1 MKIAGNFFS
10 ILLLAPAVQA
20 QVLTPRAFPDSSA
33 AARWSVTGHFA
44 VSNNSTSRDWYGS
57 ADLGL
62 SYSFAP
68 VQLGAI
74 AHLNQSLSFAF
85 LPPPLIIRVEDNE
98 IKFPDDTRFRA
109 RPEQYEIEMPFQF
122 FAQFNPQ
129 RWHLF
134 GAIAGMTQRAT
145 AEIARPNVVGDSL
158 VFINWDPAKARN
170 TRVMGALIAGYRWER
185 LSVRAGV
192 HNLTLAQSGD
202 KNFKHEYRPS
212 PAPFLSLAWRYKSA
226 EWRTSTNHQAVSLEY
241 AQLLA
246 PAKFWRG
253 KSLNT
258 QISYR
263 TGFDHFPFQAL
274 HLQLT
279 LPVTASWRWSLHYEN
294 VWSRQELTSS
304 QAFVNW
310 QQANSFD
317 AMQPL
322 NQALPHQAIFM
333 GLQLALDRKPQPW
346 PLQVVQINLLQ
357 PQIYRAKR
365 AFYANNPIGT
375 ITLYNRQ
382 QQPLKAQLVLEISGG
397 AGVYSSEIFS
407 IRPAETQ
414 SQPLYLYLQDSG
426 ADNLESFEQLN
437 LTAVL
442 ENQSKILASLPV
454 TIYGKNAWSG
464 NTWELKYFVA
474 PDDPAIRNHAK
485 QLYLNAIANAET
497 LTNPPDKFLC
507 LQSFLEAL
515 GKTMRHIPDP
525 TTTMTIDQVQ
535 YPVETLSKGGGDCED
550 LVVFLASSLMAVGMQ
565 AAVVDIRPKISEAIS
580 FPTAAPGTI
589 GHVFLL
595 VDTGIDVEFMNTLG
609 LSDFQGLTRKNA
621 RGKNT
626 IWLPIEATALSNGFA
641 VAWREGVQ
649 QYYRE
654 VIEQEGMA
662 KGWVHVYDF

>member
-1 MKIAGNFFS
+1 MKTAGKL
-10 ILLLAPAVQA
+10 ILLLALAAQA
-20 QVLTPRAFPDSSA
+20 QVLAPRAFLDTNAVSHWTVTGNFAALTNSA
-33 AARWSVTGHFA
+33 A
-44 VSNNSTSRDWYGS
+44 RDLYGS
-57 ADLGL
+57 ADLGI

-68 VQLGAI
+68 MQIGAI
-74 AHLNQSLSFAF
+74 AHLNQRLSFAF
-85 LPPPLIIRVEDNE
+85 LPPPLIIRVEDSE
-98 IKFPDDTRFRA
+98 IKFPDNTRFRA
-109 RPEQYEIEMPFQF
+109 RPEQYEIEMPCQF
-122 FAQFNPQ
+122 FAQFNPH

-145 AEIARPNVVGDSL
+145 AEVARPNVVGDSL
-158 VFINWDPAKARN
+158 VFINWDPVKARN
-170 TRVMGALIAGYRWER
+170 TRVMGALIAGYRWDW
-185 LSVRAGV
+185 LSLRAGV
-192 HNLTLAQSGD
+192 HNLTLAQFGD
-202 KNFKHEYRPS
+202 KNFKHEHRPD
-212 PAPFLSLAWRYKSA
+212 PAPFLSLAWRYKNA

-241 AQLLA
+241 AQRLA
-246 PAKFWRG
+246 PAKFWRR
-253 KSLNT
+253 KPLNT

-263 TGFDHFPFQAL
+263 AGFDRFPFQGL

-279 LPVTASWRWSLHYEN
+279 LPVTASWRWSLRYEK
-294 VWSRQELTSS
+294 VWSREGLTNN
-304 QAFVNW
+304 QAFANW
-310 QQANSFD
+310 QQANVFD

-333 GLQLALDRKPQPW
+333 GLKLALDRKPQPW
-346 PLQVVQINLLQ
+346 PLQVVQVNLLQ

-365 AFYANNPIGT
+365 AFYAHNPIGT
-375 ITLYNRQ
+375 ITLYNRE
-382 QQPLKAQLVLEISGG
+382 QQPVKAQLVLETSGG
-397 AGVYSSEIFS
+397 AGVYRSDFFS

-437 LTAVL
+437 LSAVL
-442 ENQSKILASLPV
+442 ENQFKILASLPV

-485 QLYLNAIANAET
+485 LLYLNAIANTET
-497 LTNPPDKFLC
+497 LTNPSDKFLC

-565 AAVVDIRPKISEAIS
+565 AAVVDVRPKISEDIS

-595 VDTGIDVEFMNTLG
+595 VDTGIEVEFMNTLG

-626 IWLPIEATALSNGFA
+626 IWLPLEATALSNGFST
-641 VAWREGVQ
+641 AWQEGVR
-649 QYYRE
+649 QYYHE
-654 VIEQEGMA
+654 VIENDGMA